1 MYKCLFVARVKLI
14 MTSSRSEGLRLVYL
28 HDVKVDLASEKKS
41 LKTSTEISI
50 LCDSKT
56 KRDWKFSK
64 G

>member
-1 MYKCLFVARVKLI
+1 MSVCVKGQTKLI

-28 HDVKVDLASEKKS
+28 HDVKVDLASEKR

-56 KRDWKFSK
+56 KRDWKFFV